1 MHFSVA
7 FVAFVATT
15 WALVPAPLEQRKAD
29 KGDEIVKL
37 ARQQIGKPYV
47 WGGGNCKGATKE
59 GQSKA
64 GFDCSGLN
72 KYVVCQVS
80 DKKYDL
86 PNHAQTQYN
95 DYKKWGGKHIA
106 IKDAQPGDMFYYSHN
121 SSRSLLTI
129 RVQQVAEIL
138 PDDCKH
144 DVTHT
149 NIKASKDTV
158 INAPA
163 PGRNIA
169 EKDSS
174 WYLDNSEL
182 RVCPYA
188 IRFWD

>member
-1 MHFSVA
+1 MHFSIA
-7 FVAFVATT
+7 FVAFVATA
-15 WALVPAPLEQRKAD
+15 WALVPAPLEERKAD
-29 KGDEIVKL
+29 KGDAIVKL
-37 ARQQIGKPYV
+37 ARQQIGKHYV

-59 GQSKA
+59 GQTKA

-72 KYVVCQVS
+72 EYVVCQVS

-121 SSRSLLTI
+121 SN
-129 RVQQVAEIL
+129 
-138 PDDCKH
+138 DCKH

-149 NIKASKDTV
+149 NIKASRDTV

-174 WYLDNSEL
+174 WYLDNNEL

-188 IRFWD
+188 IRFCD